1 MKRSGVFVKI
11 VILVL
16 VLFVP
21 GFLYYLLVA
30 EGKNRYKPLPVF
42 GPKMLAKT
50 WHKVKGKQVP
60 DTIYHK
66 LPDFKLTSQYG
77 LPVSLSTFNNKIF
90 VVNFFYTRCPSICK
104 LISTNMAELDS
115 AYKKNRIVDFVS
127 ITVDPEHDNAA
138 VLKSYASKF
147 KASPDKWFFLTG
159 DTASIYNAARKG
171 FLVNA
176 LQTGKSDFI
185 YSDKLILIDEDKR
198 IRGYYS
204 GAETSEVARLNDELK
219 VLISEE
225 IRKNDKAL
233 Y

>member
-30 EGKNRYKPLPVF
+30 EGKNRYKPLAIF
-42 GPKMLAKT
+42 GPKTLAKT
-50 WHKVKGKQVP
+50 WHNVKGKQVP

-66 LPDFKLTSQYG
+66 VPEFKLTSQFG
-77 LPVSLSTFNNKIF
+77 MPVSLSTFNNKIL

-104 LISTNMAELDS
+104 LINTNMAELDS
-115 AYKKNRIVDFVS
+115 AYKKNPIVDFVS
-127 ITVDPEHDNAA
+127 ITVDPEHDDAA
-138 VLKSYASKF
+138 VLKKYALKF
-147 KASPDKWFFLTG
+147 KASPGKWFFLTG
-159 DTASIYNAARKG
+159 DTASIYSAARNG

-176 LQTGKSDFI
+176 VQTGKSDFI

>member
-1 MKRSGVFVKI
+1 MKRSGIFVKI

-30 EGKNRYKPLPVF
+30 QGKNRYKPLPVF
-42 GPKMLAKT
+42 GPKELAKT
-50 WHKVKGKQVP
+50 SRKIKGKLVP

-66 LPDFKLTSQYG
+66 LRDFKLTSQYG
-77 LPVSLSTFNNKIF
+77 MPVSLSTFNNKIF
-90 VVNFFYTRCPSICK
+90 VVDFFYTSCPYICK
-104 LISTNMAELDS
+104 LITANMAELDS
-115 AYKKNRIVDFVS
+115 AYKKNRMVDFVS
-127 ITVDPEHDNAA
+127 ITVDPKHDNEA
-138 VLKSYASKF
+138 VLKNYATKF
-147 KASPDKWFFLTG
+147 KASPGKWFFLTG
-159 DTASIYNAARKG
+159 DTASIYSAARNG

-176 LQTGKSDFI
+176 IQTGKSDFI

-225 IRKNDKAL
+225 IRKHDKAL